1 MAIQVSGSTII
12 HDSQDVQVSGM
23 FTASSFVGDASQLT
37 NLPASGGTLEATASG
52 TLADGSKVIVNADGT
67 VSVVAQTETTGSGVG
82 SDVTFE
88 TGNTQHISS
97 TYDPNNPSRDLDI
110 ALERLKKNIVL
121 KYKNWGGHNV
131 DGFNISFKY
140 GRKFVKVLEGT
151 RVWGFVAIDH
161 DIHKNILY
169 NKGDTFKPASWNAPA
184 KWARGNVFHQNT
196 DWYEWTG
203 PNYLK

>member
-1 MAIQVSGSTII
+1 MSFKFINGITPVKKAIKK
-12 HDSQDVQVSGM
+12 
-23 FTASSFVGDASQLT
+23 
-37 NLPASGGTLEATASG
+37 P
-52 TLADGSKVIVNADGT
+52 KVVKKCKP
-67 VSVVAQTETTGSGVG
+67 
-82 SDVTFE
+82 
-88 TGNTQHISS
+88 

-184 KWARGNVFHQNT
+184 KWARGNVFHKNT

-203 PNYLK
+203 PNYLI